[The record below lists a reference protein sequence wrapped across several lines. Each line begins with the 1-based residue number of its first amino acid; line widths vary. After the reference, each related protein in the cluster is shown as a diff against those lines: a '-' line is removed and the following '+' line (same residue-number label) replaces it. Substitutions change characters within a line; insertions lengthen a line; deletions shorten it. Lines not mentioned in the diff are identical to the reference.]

1 MLARNYL
8 HIQWDDYTDRWRCW
22 IFRAG
27 QVVEREHLADIAAV
41 VARAQELKL
50 PADIG
55 GGQGRL
61 RTALRE
67 AGVRLLS

>member
-1 MLARNYL
+1 MFPRSYL
-8 HIQWDDYTDRWRCW
+8 HVMWDDYGERWRCW
-22 IFRAG
+22 TFQAG
-27 QVVEREHLADIAAV
+27 RVVEREQLTDIAAV

-50 PADIG
+50 PVDIG

-61 RTALRE
+61 RTALRA

>member
-8 HIQWDDYTDRWRCW
+8 HVQWDDYTERWRCW
-22 IFRAG
+22 IFRSG
-27 QVVEREHLADIAAV
+27 QVVEREYLADIAAV

-50 PADIG
+50 PVDIG

-61 RTALRE
+61 RTALRQ